1 MGNLPQRRVTASGYP
16 FETVGIDYAGPIM
29 SASRQGRG
37 CKLVKVYIIVF
48 VCFATK
54 AMHIELVGDLTSN
67 NFMSALR
74 RFMSRR
80 GKPKHI
86 YSDNGTSFVGAY
98 NEIGRFIKSCNNSL
112 PGDLAPEGI
121 NFHFLPPHAPHFGG
135 LWEAGVKSVKFHLKR
150 ILGNCNLTYEELN
163 TVLVQIEAVLNSRPL
178 TPLSADPSDLLPL
191 TPGHFLI
198 GRPITALPTDCYER
212 HVTGTLSR
220 YQHLEQLR
228 QHFWRRWSKEYISE
242 LQLRTK
248 WRSDLNPLQEGV
260 LVILKEDNLPPLK
273 WRLGRVVAVHP
284 GADGVSRVA
293 DVRTAT
299 GVVRRAFSK
308 ICPLPQDDI

>member
-1 MGNLPQRRVTASGYP
+1 
-16 FETVGIDYAGPIM
+16 
-29 SASRQGRG
+29 
-37 CKLVKVYIIVF
+37 
-48 VCFATK
+48 
-54 AMHIELVGDLTSN
+54 
-67 NFMSALR
+67 
-74 RFMSRR
+74 MSRCLLNFQPTCPTER
-80 GKPKHI
+80 SKK
-86 YSDNGTSFVGAY
+86 SCGAY
-98 NEIGRFIKSCNNSL
+98 KAHHDPETRAVRCARWS
-112 PGDLAPEGI
+112 API
-121 NFHFLPPHAPHFGG
+121 RK
-135 LWEAGVKSVKFHLKR
+135 GVTFS
-150 ILGNCNLTYEELN
+150 T
-163 TVLVQIEAVLNSRPL
+163 
-178 TPLSADPSDLLPL
+178 SATDPSDLLPL

-198 GRPITALPTDCYER
+198 GRPLTALPTDCYEQ

>member
-1 MGNLPQRRVTASGYP
+1 MGNLPQRRVTASGCP
-16 FETVGIDYAGPIM
+16 FEIVGVDYAGPIM
-29 SASRQGRG
+29 SASRQGCG

-54 AMHIELVGDLTSN
+54 AMHIELVDNLTSN

-98 NEIGRFIKSCNNSL
+98 NEIGRFIKSSLNSL
-112 PGDLAPEGI
+112 PGDLAPDYI

-135 LWEAGVKSVKFHLKR
+135 IWEAGVKSVKFHLKR

-198 GRPITALPTDCYER
+198 GRPLTALPAGCYE
-212 HVTGTLSR
+212 HHATGRLSR
-220 YQHLEQLR
+220 YQHLEHLR
-228 QHFWRRWSKEYISE
+228 QHFWSRWSKEYISE

-248 WRSDLNPLQEGV
+248 WRSNLNPLQEGV

-308 ICPLPQDDI
+308 ICPLPHDDN